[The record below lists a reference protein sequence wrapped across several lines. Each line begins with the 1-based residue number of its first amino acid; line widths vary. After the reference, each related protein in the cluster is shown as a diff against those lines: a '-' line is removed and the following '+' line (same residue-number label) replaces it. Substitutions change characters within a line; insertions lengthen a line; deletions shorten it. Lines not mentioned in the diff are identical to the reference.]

1 MVLVKP
7 DIHKQ
12 MNRTRIL
19 YYTPILKLTKNGLK
33 AQMYDL
39 KL

>member
-1 MVLVKP
+1 MVLVKL
-7 DIHKQ
+7 DIRKQ
-12 MNRTRIL
+12 MNRTRSL
-19 YYTPILKLTKNGLK
+19 YYTLMLKLTKNGLK